1 LVDDERWV
9 AQLRRLAADLPRPEQ
24 ILVVSAH
31 WEAAPLTVGAT
42 DSRVPL
48 TYDFGGFPER
58 YYRTVYPAPGAPEL
72 ADRIAAMAPD
82 DQPVHR
88 DSERRLDHGAYVPLT
103 VMYPEADIPTLQV
116 SLPTLE
122 P

>member
-1 LVDDERWV
+1 MLTVTAPVLYLSHGAPPLVDDERWV

-48 TYDFGGFPER
+48 TYDFGGFPAELYRLR
-58 YYRTVYPAPGAPEL
+58 YDAPGETVYAPALLKRLSEL
-72 ADRIAAMAPD
+72 APD
-82 DQPVHR
+82 
-88 DSERRLDHGAYVPLT
+88 AT
-103 VMYPEADIPTLQV
+103 V
-116 SLPTLE
+116 SRNG
-122 P
+122 